1 MNKDFLPSTASVGV
15 FNASHDEALEFNN
28 VNFTPSKTA
37 QAIERD
43 LALLPYWG
51 YGCNFVL
58 VPDVAECEAFL
69 SRSPLLRRNCKPV
82 SSLSMAR
89 GAELMPWGWDKAIWR
104 KAQKAGVRTNIAN
117 GYLDMLRS
125 MQERR
130 FSSDFLQHINFH
142 AAHYE
147 KLKDFNFAGNS
158 YIAESMGDIQFSLL
172 THGKCVLKRPISGS
186 GRGVVFAEE
195 MLSDR
200 QSEWSE
206 AILRKFGYIEVQPY
220 CDKICDFAMEFHK
233 EAGKPYEFL
242 GYSEFG
248 TSENGGYTGN
258 FLSAGSKNG
267 EDIWKILGAGQD
279 VKTAFEAMIL
289 ETLNAHAE
297 NCSGFLGIDMLLC
310 QTPIGIGLFPC
321 VEMNFRRTM
330 GLFSNML
337 GISADAGSTAW
348 FNIMFHPH
356 SGETMSHAAQLARRF
371 PAVKSCSTPGD
382 ERFLTGYVPLTPI
395 NEHTQFHAYLMFSHS
410 KGFSDKQE
418 AFS

>member
-1 MNKDFLPSTASVGV
+1 MNNDILPSTVLVGV
-15 FNASHDEALEFNN
+15 FNASHDEALEFHGA
-28 VNFTPSKTA
+28 NFTPSKTA
-37 QAIERD
+37 RAIERD

-51 YGCNFVL
+51 YGCNFVV

-82 SSLSMAR
+82 CSLNMAR
-89 GAELMPWGWDKAIWR
+89 GAELMPWGWNRTVAQ
-104 KAQKAGVRTNIAN
+104 KAQKAGVRTNISD

-125 MQERR
+125 MQARR
-130 FSSDFLQHINFH
+130 FSSDFLQHIKFH
-142 AAHYE
+142 AAHHE
-147 KLKDFNFAGNS
+147 KLKGLNIAGNS
-158 YIAESMGDIQFSLL
+158 YIAENTGDIQRLML
-172 THGKCVLKRPISGS
+172 IHGKCVLKRPISGS

-195 MLSDR
+195 TLSSR
-200 QSEWSE
+200 QSEWCE
-206 AILRKFGYIEVQPY
+206 AILRKFGYIEAQQY
-220 CDKICDFAMEFHK
+220 CPKICDFAMEFHK

-248 TSENGGYTGN
+248 TSESGGYTGN

-267 EDIWKILGAGQD
+267 EDIWEILGAGQE
-279 VKTAFEAMIL
+279 VKTAFETMIL
-289 ETLNAHAE
+289 ETLNVHAADYY
-297 NCSGFLGIDMLLC
+297 GFLGIDMLLC
-310 QTPIGIGLFPC
+310 QTPTGAGLFPC

-356 SGETMSHAAQLARRF
+356 SGETMSHAAMLSRRF
-371 PAVKSCSTPGD
+371 PAVKSCSAPSD

-395 NEHTQFHAYLMFSHS
+395 NERTQFHAYLMFSHG